1 MIFGALFQKKQ
12 NGTTEAYYCT
22 INTFRHCEL
31 YSFDAATLWS
41 YFNVEI
47 HLRQQEEAVCM
58 ILLRKQSYWRRKCK
72 KLRQRYLNAQS

>member
-22 INTFRHCEL
+22 IFTFRHCEL

-41 YFNVEI
+41 YFIFYFIFLFYKFAINKLTDV
-47 HLRQQEEAVCM
+47 
-58 ILLRKQSYWRRKCK
+58 K
-72 KLRQRYLNAQS
+72 KLNINYTQWLE